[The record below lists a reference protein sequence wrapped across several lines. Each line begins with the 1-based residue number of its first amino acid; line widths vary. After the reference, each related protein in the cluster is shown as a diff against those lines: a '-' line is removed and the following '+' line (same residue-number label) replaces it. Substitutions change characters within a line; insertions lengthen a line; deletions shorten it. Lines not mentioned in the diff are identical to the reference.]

1 MQRAYRARLAAAGK
15 VVRLIDANYPTMTAA
30 GSAPGAVPD
39 FDPETHFVCE
49 RAVFTRMRGD
59 IHDLFV
65 KNELLQED
73 RQRLD
78 KRNSYLE
85 AELKRLE
92 STHTATLKE
101 VIVLKM
107 QLEKLIK
114 IG

>member
-1 MQRAYRARLAAAGK
+1 
-15 VVRLIDANYPTMTAA
+15 
-30 GSAPGAVPD
+30 
-39 FDPETHFVCE
+39 
-49 RAVFTRMRGD
+49 MRGD

-114 IG
+114 IR